1 MCPHTRT
8 SLTVSILGI
17 LTSLVGVQA
26 AGATNTSC
34 TSNIV
39 SFEGKGFYQF
49 DDKIISHQ
57 PESTIEIEMKISTKS
72 SHGLLLWKRSQT
84 HRDYISLGLVDGF
97 LVFEY
102 YYNRHQHNV
111 TLVSNTRLDD
121 GVTHLIRVSKHQ
133 DGYGTLQ
140 VDTGEEIRKQNGL
153 TEQEEDVINT
163 EGGPLY
169 MGGLPRNMRIETA
182 TFDHYS
188 ARYTGCIQYLSIVNT
203 VKGQAPLTVNTED
216 KEDFYKPKSAGGSL
230 VEESGGVVCV
240 ESCGDS
246 SNSGSGTYW
255 AGIGFWM
262 VGAITVWM
270 TL

>member
-1 MCPHTRT
+1 MGTLTEDVPHTRT

-72 SHGLLLWKRSQT
+72 SHG
-84 HRDYISLGLVDGF
+84 F

-133 DGYGTLQ
+133 DEYGTLQ

-153 TEQEEDVINT
+153 TEQQEDVINT

-188 ARYTGCIQYLSIVNT
+188 ARYTGCIHT
-203 VKGQAPLTVNTED
+203 
-216 KEDFYKPKSAGGSL
+216 
-230 VEESGGVVCV
+230 
-240 ESCGDS
+240 
-246 SNSGSGTYW
+246 
-255 AGIGFWM
+255 
-262 VGAITVWM
+262 
-270 TL
+270 